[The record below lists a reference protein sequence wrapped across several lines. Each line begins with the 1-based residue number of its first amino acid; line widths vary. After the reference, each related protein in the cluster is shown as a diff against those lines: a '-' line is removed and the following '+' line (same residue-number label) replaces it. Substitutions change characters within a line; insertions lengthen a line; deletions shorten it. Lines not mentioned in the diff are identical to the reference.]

1 MDSSRPVR
9 QRKRSGAQQ
18 KAVQQARV
26 AEFVQ
31 EHAADAVPI
40 DLAEVFPARE
50 VLAVNPQ
57 TQEPVLPADIARRTR
72 YIEEHH
78 SPEPEVV
85 TADGQR
91 VNRRNKDGQINAYTR
106 DFIFKTL
113 HQLLLSGMP
122 YDQIALK
129 FNVSV
134 RTVYRWIDQLRAKLA
149 DEAKNADPMPL
160 LGDALS
166 TYKVIAQQGFQ
177 LLLAGRSATD
187 KRAGADIAL
196 RAMGDQMKVLQLAGF
211 FDTPHMRKGSN
222 NSDDPRVQSANAL
235 MDMAKQFMGGQF
247 AALPSPSEDMMPPRQ
262 WSVPAGAHLVDDVE
276 DDGQ

>member
-1 MDSSRPVR
+1 MSDSSQPVR
-9 QRKRSGAQQ
+9 QRKRAPAQQ
-18 KAVQQARV
+18 KARQAERVQA
-26 AEFVQ
+26 FVG

-40 DLAEVFPARE
+40 DLAEVFPAKE
-50 VLAVNPQ
+50 VLGVDKDGNA
-57 TQEPVLPADIARRTR
+57 VLPGDIARRAR

-78 SPEPEVV
+78 APDAPEIMP
-85 TADGQR
+85 DGRR

-129 FNVSV
+129 FNVSL
-134 RTVYRWIDQLRAKLA
+134 RTVYRWIDQLKAKMA
-149 DEAKNADPMPL
+149 EEAKAVDPMPV
-160 LGDALS
+160 LGDALAS
-166 TYKVIAQQGFQ
+166 YKVIAQQGYQ
-177 LLLAGRSATD
+177 LLLAGRTATD

-211 FDTPHMRKGSN
+211 FDTPHMRKGAN
-222 NSDDPRVQSANAL
+222 NGDDPRVQSANAL

-247 AALPSPSEDMMPPRQ
+247 AALPPPAEDLLPPRQ
-262 WSVPAGAHLVDDVE
+262 WSVPPGATIVDVE
-276 DDGQ
+276 DGDQ